1 MYPVITGGHKG
12 CGELLGRWETASLQL
27 FDSGRDSLLVTQL
40 VTTPEQGGGPT
51 ELGAADKPSGKTV
64 AGIKKYTD
72 TAVGTVP
79 KAVKMQVHTAG
90 LEKGVRRKQ
99 ANIAKTCSGNQRGEA
114 RSAHLLLKGI
124 Y

>member
-1 MYPVITGGHKG
+1 MGNS
-12 CGELLGRWETASLQL
+12 LLATIRQWQRLL
-27 FDSGRDSLLVTQL
+27 SLLVTPL

-64 AGIKKYTD
+64 AGMKKYTD

-99 ANIAKTCSGNQRGEA
+99 ATTRRRARGTREGKHTLLTCS
-114 RSAHLLLKGI
+114 
-124 Y
+124 